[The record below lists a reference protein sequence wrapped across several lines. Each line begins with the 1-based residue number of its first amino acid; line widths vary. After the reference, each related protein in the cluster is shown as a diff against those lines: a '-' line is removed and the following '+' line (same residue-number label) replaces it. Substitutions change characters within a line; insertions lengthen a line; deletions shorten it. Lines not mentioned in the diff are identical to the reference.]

1 MIYSI
6 YFRIRFVNRFLQ
18 IIRKFFLS
26 LLYHKRDYG
35 PDGIISI
42 LTGASGLIG
51 LESFWI
57 WYVANVFHEI
67 SKYPYAYPLA
77 KIAMCL
83 CLILF
88 SAFIILW
95 VISLIRRKKK
105 RLRAVIFSLL
115 FVLTGCGFGY
125 LAITV
130 VTILKDTY
138 LH

>member
-1 MIYSI
+1 MEKLMNDNSTG
-6 YFRIRFVNRFLQ
+6 
-18 IIRKFFLS
+18 RKQPWTP
-26 LLYHKRDYG
+26 LLYLSAAG
-35 PDGIISI
+35 
-42 LTGASGLIG
+42 TGASGLIG

-95 VISLIRRKKK
+95 VISLIRRKQK
-105 RLRAVIFSLL
+105 RFRAVIFSLL